1 MIKIESKPNVLEAMV
16 ELFTQLA
23 DQNVLTPLSIN
34 GSVDGVIDDTF
45 RYGAFEFTGDV
56 LSETQK
62 VRFRFDVTELTCSVY
77 VGTDISIDDSGS
89 VITEV
94 INEQNGLV
102 TGQMYASG
110 GDLPW
115 YSYTLDE
122 DSEDIESQGQLFTAI
137 ASITDHGIAICLYEQ
152 NLVIDGIGFSWFVL
166 QRPVNNDGSI
176 YVEDR
181 APVVC
186 LFGAT
191 PDEMNQT
198 NINFCI
204 VREFDVNTPTEFMD
218 ASVNHEERVAV
229 INSMEQVAI
238 APSRRACIFFPSG
251 FNTQRYFYALEL
263 DMFAY
268 TSADVI
274 SMSSMVPDDR
284 YGNVRKY
291 LALNSNKKLNQ
302 GMRFLFYVG
311 ES

>member
-1 MIKIESKPNVLEAMV
+1 MIKVENKANVLEAMI
-16 ELFTQLA
+16 ELVTQLV
-23 DQNVLTPLSIN
+23 DQEILTPLSVN
-34 GSVDGVIDDTF
+34 GSVDGTIDESF

-62 VRFRFDVTELTCSVY
+62 VRFRFDITELTCSVF
-77 VGTDISIDDSGS
+77 VGTDISIDESGS
-89 VITEV
+89 VISKV
-94 INEQNGLV
+94 VNEQNGLV
-102 TGQMYASG
+102 TGQMFASG

-115 YSYTLDE
+115 YSYTVVE
-122 DSEDIESQGQLFTAI
+122 NPEEAETQGQLFTAI
-137 ASITDHGIAICLYEQ
+137 ASITDHGIGICLYEQ
-152 NLVIDGIGFSWFVL
+152 NAVIDGIGFSWFVV
-166 QRPVNNDGSI
+166 QRPVNEDGSV

-191 PDEMNQT
+191 PDESNQT
-198 NINFCI
+198 NVNFCV
-204 VREFDVNTPTEFMD
+204 VREFDVNTPTEFLD

-274 SMSSMVPDDR
+274 SMSSTVPDDR
-284 YGNVRKY
+284 YGTVRNY

-302 GMRFLFYVG
+302 GMRFLFYIG